1 MKEKVLLKASDFSF
15 SVLKVGNDKTII
27 DLRNAIVKRNKEKG
41 LKPSYRLFI
50 IDNKDIS
57 LDSIV

>member
-1 MKEKVLLKASDFSF
+1 MEKVLLKVSDYSF
-15 SVLKVGNDKTII
+15 SVLKVADGEEII
-27 DLRNAIVKRNKEKG
+27 ELRNAIMKRNRQKG

-50 IDNKDIS
+50 VDNKDIG